1 MVRETNVSLSSLIY
15 PLFVFEGNGEK
26 IPIASMPGIYR
37 WSQEEVVREVE
48 ECVKLG
54 IHSFVLF
61 PVFPE
66 STKDKLASKSFADD
80 NFYLHL
86 IRTLKH
92 HFPQITLMSDV
103 AMDPYSSDGHDGLVI
118 DGRILNDETLPILG
132 AMAVAQAQAG
142 IDIVGPS
149 DMMDGRVD
157 FIREAL
163 DDDGYTDVS
172 IMSYTAKYASACYG
186 PFREALDSA
195 PRSGDKKTYQMDPA
209 NRIEALREL
218 ELDLMEG
225 ADMVM
230 VKPATLY
237 LDIISDIKHH
247 SNVPVAA
254 YNVSG
259 EYAMVKAA
267 AERGWL
273 DGNRMMNEMLLGIS
287 RAGADIIL
295 TYFAKEFAL
304 QEKGK

>member
-1 MVRETNVSLSSLIY
+1 M
-15 PLFVFEGNGEK
+15 
-26 IPIASMPGIYR
+26 
-37 WSQEEVVREVE
+37 W
-48 ECVKLG
+48 
-54 IHSFVLF
+54 
-61 PVFPE
+61 
-66 STKDKLASKSFADD
+66 
-80 NFYLHL
+80 
-86 IRTLKH
+86 
-92 HFPQITLMSDV
+92 
-103 AMDPYSSDGHDGLVI
+103 
-118 DGRILNDETLPILG
+118 
-132 AMAVAQAQAG
+132 
-142 IDIVGPS
+142 
-149 DMMDGRVD
+149 D
-157 FIREAL
+157 FIRESL
-163 DDDGYTDVS
+163 DEAGYSEVS

-230 VKPATLY
+230 VKPALLY
-237 LDIISDIKHH
+237 LDIISDLKAH

-267 AERGWL
+267 AEKGWL
-273 DGNRMMNEMLLGIS
+273 DGNRMMNEMLTSIT

-304 QEKGK
+304 QEK